1 MLVNHNNMSQKDF
14 TNARNNHKDL
24 KLFSEDELYQ
34 IFSRTKGVCHKC
46 TKLIQLEQFMSD
58 GNGSWFIINSRNK
71 PVYGKN
77 EHNLHQLRPVC
88 SKCLD
93 EITIEDASVR
103 W

>member
-1 MLVNHNNMSQKDF
+1 VLSQKDF

-46 TKLIQLEQFMSD
+46 ANLIQLEQFMSD

-77 EHNLHQLRPVC
+77 EHDLHQLRPVC

>member
-1 MLVNHNNMSQKDF
+1 
-14 TNARNNHKDL
+14 
-24 KLFSEDELYQ
+24 
-34 IFSRTKGVCHKC
+34 
-46 TKLIQLEQFMSD
+46 MSD
-58 GNGSWFIINSRNK
+58 GDGSWFIINSRNK

>member
-1 MLVNHNNMSQKDF
+1 MFEKDF
-14 TNARNNHKDL
+14 TKVKKNHEYL

-34 IFSRTKGVCHKC
+34 IFSRTKGICHKC
-46 TKLIQLEQFMSD
+46 TNLIRLTKFMSEGD
-58 GNGSWFIINSRNK
+58 GSWFIVNSRNK

-77 EHNLHQLRPVC
+77 KQNLHQLRPVC

>member
-1 MLVNHNNMSQKDF
+1 MMMFEKDF
-14 TNARNNHKDL
+14 TKVKKNHEYL

-34 IFSRTKGVCHKC
+34 IFSRTKGICHKC
-46 TKLIQLEQFMSD
+46 TNLIRLTKFMSE
-58 GNGSWFIINSRNK
+58 GEGSWFIINSRNK

-77 EHNLHQLRPVC
+77 KHNLHQLKPVC

>member
-1 MLVNHNNMSQKDF
+1 MFEKDF
-14 TNARNNHKDL
+14 TKVKKNHEYL

-34 IFSRTKGVCHKC
+34 IFSRTKGICHKC
-46 TKLIQLEQFMSD
+46 TNLIRLTKFMSEGD
-58 GNGSWFIINSRNK
+58 GSWFIINSRNK
-71 PVYGKN
+71 PVYAKN
-77 EHNLHQLRPVC
+77 KHNLHQLRPVC